1 MQFSRRQ
8 TLAAIGGTVIGTSL
22 GGTASGQVTYD
33 PDTDP
38 LSLTDKNR
46 DQLIAAIPRDVK
58 RRLGRAELF
67 VPLSALESKENTD
80 EPTPGENG
88 LVTFTPVRRHGDVV
102 DMEYS
107 YVVDDAP
114 DLDGL
119 TQGHIHH
126 APRGESDNRLFF
138 ALYAFSDLDGTNG
151 EPAEPPISVSSTLSE
166 QLESV
171 LGRDFDNTFK
181 QEDPEVPEF
190 DTERDEEEGEN
201 EEAEDDK
208 GGEKNDKGDKDGEKN
223 DKGGDKDDKDGEK
236 REKNGDKDDE
246 DGGER
251 GGLLRKETG
260 DDGDGAERGS
270 LGGRWAKNDEDGEEG
285 GELGGEEDEDEE
297 EPEFDGF
304 VRNLVTDMLE
314 TPREYT
320 VNAHTTTFQSEA
332 IRGQVRP
339 AALGQLSRR
348 ELVETVLATAGL
360 EAL

>member
-46 DQLIAAIPRDVK
+46 DQLIAAIPHDVK
-58 RRLGRAELF
+58 GRLRRAELF
-67 VPLSALESKENTD
+67 VPLSALESQENTD
-80 EPTPGENG
+80 EPAPGENG
-88 LVTFTPVRRHGDVV
+88 LVTFTPVRRRGDVV

-171 LGRDFDNTFK
+171 LDRDFDNTFK

-190 DTERDEEEGEN
+190 DTDREEEDGEN
-201 EEAEDDK
+201 EEAEED
-208 GGEKNDKGDKDGEKN
+208 GDGEKEN
-223 DKGGDKDDKDGEK
+223 RERHGHGDAES
-236 REKNGDKDDE
+236 
-246 DGGER
+246 
-251 GGLLRKETG
+251 
-260 DDGDGAERGS
+260 GAERGS
-270 LGGRWAKNDEDGEEG
+270 HGGKD
-285 GELGGEEDEDEE
+285 DEDEE